1 METKYGVNTF
11 IKEVHIKAVDFDETF
26 RLPEYRYIIEIVEIS
41 SQNGNGVKEMK
52 IYTEGKLVE
61 LTNKNWKVSPI
72 VRLPYNWSGYRPEL
86 EIIDDG
92 LDVHTHN
99 CRMGESVY
107 HTRDYI
113 EIIKWVFNSIIEL
126 DKVQNVSQLKL
137 YDKIHETNRLLNI
150 YSKNGVELYKL
161 YELVELVGNDINQL
175 KEMKDILTEE
185 NYRNT
190 RLKTNTNIELF
201 NAIKLN
207 KIADN

>member
-1 METKYGVNTF
+1 MDIKYGVNTF

-26 RLPEYRYIIEIVEIS
+26 RLPEYKYIIEIVEIS
-41 SQNGNGVKEMK
+41 SHNGNGVKEMK

-86 EIIDDG
+86 EMIDDG
-92 LDVHTHN
+92 LDVHIQN
-99 CRMGESVY
+99 CRIGESVY

-150 YSKNGVELYKL
+150 YSKNGVELYKFN
-161 YELVELVGNDINQL
+161 ELVELVGNDINQL
-175 KEMKDILTEE
+175 QEMKEKLTEE
-185 NYRNT
+185 NYHNT
-190 RLKTNTNIELF
+190 RLKVNTNIELF
-201 NAIKLN
+201 NAIKLS
-207 KIADN
+207 KCS